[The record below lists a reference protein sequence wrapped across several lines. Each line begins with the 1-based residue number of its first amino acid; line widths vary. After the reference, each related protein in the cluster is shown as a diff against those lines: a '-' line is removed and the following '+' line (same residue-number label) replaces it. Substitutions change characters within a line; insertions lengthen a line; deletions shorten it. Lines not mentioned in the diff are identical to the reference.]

1 MEIRILQEHELPQAL
16 QIARGV
22 FDCCLANS
30 IPDPQLRTGFLEY
43 TKQENI
49 YSMTAAKTLVIWGA
63 FEQGQMVGM
72 SGMQRE
78 GHITMLYVLPVFQRR
93 GCGKELL
100 LTMRKYAG
108 SRYRLANV
116 TLNAMPVWV
125 ASYFAKRKFSQIGMM
140 PGVCPYVSMQA
151 KAIEEVSYETK
162 PISTGWILGT
172 SFAGLAICA
181 AVAVGFMIYYLNGI
195 I

>member
-30 IPDPQLRTGFLEY
+30 IPDPQMRTGFLEY

-49 YSMTAAKTLVIWGA
+49 NSMTAAKTLVIWGA
-63 FEQGQMVGM
+63 FEQGQMIGM

-140 PGVCPYVSMQA
+140 PGACPYVSMQA
-151 KAIEEVSYETK
+151 KTIEEVSYEKK
-162 PISTGWILGT
+162 PISTGWFLGT
-172 SFAGLAICA
+172 SLAGLAICA
-181 AVAVGFMIYYLNGI
+181 AIAVGFMIYYMNGM
-195 I
+195 